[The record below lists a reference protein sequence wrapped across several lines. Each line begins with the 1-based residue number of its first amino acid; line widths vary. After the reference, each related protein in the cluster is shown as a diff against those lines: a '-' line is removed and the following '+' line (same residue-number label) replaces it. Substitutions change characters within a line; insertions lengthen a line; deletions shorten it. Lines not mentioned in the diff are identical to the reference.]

1 MGPQLGVRS
10 LLGAAPA
17 SRLWKRES
25 WMLEPDRHQ
34 RGAPELEQ
42 PAGVAAVLLQAH
54 ALAGGRI
61 LAEVRDAT
69 IHPDSAAT
77 RTQVHIAT
85 DDGDE
90 PGDLSDLVAQAG

>member
-1 MGPQLGVRS
+1 MV
-10 LLGAAPA
+10 
-17 SRLWKRES
+17 
-25 WMLEPDRHQ
+25 EPNRYQ
-34 RGAPELEQ
+34 RGAPEPEQ
-42 PAGVAAVLLQAH
+42 SAWVTAVLLQAH

-61 LAEVRDAT
+61 LADVRDAT